1 MRNKRALNL
10 KMCMC
15 IPLVLI
21 LAGLVVSFAG
31 DSQAAEKQ
39 KQPEG
44 KAIPAATV
52 SGIRLSFKRDPRLV
66 DPTRGLGPWVSG
78 PGYGGATGQDTVEV
92 RAEGVDAAG
101 KPAKISPQWVP
112 SDPGMVTVSPREGD
126 DVKITVHKAG
136 ESKLKITYQ
145 GLSKELE
152 VRAEYVNKFMLL
164 EIEEAKAVKPA
175 APAATAA
182 PPTPKTKNDVSYAAG
197 MNLAK
202 ALEEQ
207 SVQVDVDL
215 LMQGVKDTLSG
226 GKTLM
231 TSEEALAVLE
241 GLEIDQRDVEA
252 GLNRKA
258 VAEKNKREGEAFLAA
273 NKAKEGVVTLPSGLQ
288 YKIIK
293 AGHGKTPTA
302 SDVVSVR
309 YRGTFINGKEFDNT
323 FERQAPV
330 SFPAKA
336 PIKGWTEA
344 LQLMPEGSRWQLFV
358 PSDLAYGERGAGGGH
373 GGRRAGGLRPQTVG
387 PNATLIFEVELLAV
401 EEPGAKTA
409 TSRSTDEKSAL
420 TPEIIEMLKK
430 SFQGDTQTEKK
441 PEKNP

>member
-1 MRNKRALNL
+1 MNTIGKRTNL
-10 KMCMC
+10 
-15 IPLVLI
+15 LAAAAFLSVL
-21 LAGLVVSFAG
+21 
-31 DSQAAEKQ
+31 
-39 KQPEG
+39 
-44 KAIPAATV
+44 
-52 SGIRLSFKRDPRLV
+52 LSSSARAQGTAPSTPNITDIQFTYKRDPRMV

-78 PGYGGATGQDTVEV
+78 PNYGGATAQDTVEV

-145 GLSKELE
+145 GVSKELE
-152 VRAEYVNKFMLL
+152 IRAEYVNKFMVLGIA
-164 EIEEAKAVKPA
+164 EVKAVKPA
-175 APAATAA
+175 APVATA
-182 PPTPKTKNDVSYAAG
+182 PPPPPPKTKNDVSYAVG

-207 SVQVDVDL
+207 SVPVDIDV

-226 GKTLM
+226 GKTRM
-231 TSEEALAVLE
+231 TSAEALAVLK
-241 GLEIDQRDVEA
+241 GLDIDQRDVEA

-258 VAEKNKREGEAFLAA
+258 AAEKNKREGEAFLAA

-293 AGHGKTPTA
+293 AGHGKTPAA

-309 YRGTFINGKEFDNT
+309 YRGTFIDGKEFDNT
-323 FERQAPV
+323 FERKAPV
-330 SFPAKA
+330 SFPVTA
-336 PIKGWTEA
+336 PLKGWTEA
-344 LQLMPEGSRWQLFV
+344 LQLMPEGSRWQLFM

-373 GGRRAGGLRPQTVG
+373 GGRRAGGPRPQIVG

-401 EEPGAKTA
+401 NAPNAPAPVSKSTAAAKG
-409 TSRSTDEKSAL
+409 L
-420 TPEIIEMLKK
+420 TPEALATLKK
-430 SFQGDTQTEKK
+430 ALKAAETAQSKS
-441 PEKNP
+441 N

>member
-1 MRNKRALNL
+1 MSLKTQNNRALHRSRKVRCKSFIWL
-10 KMCMC
+10 
-15 IPLVLI
+15 PSVVTLF
-21 LAGLVVSFAG
+21 LALGLG
-31 DSQAAEKQ
+31 AECLAQMPAPSAVKQ
-39 KQPEG
+39 IQ
-44 KAIPAATV
+44 
-52 SGIRLSFKRDPRLV
+52 LSFKRDPRLV

-78 PGYGGATGQDTVEV
+78 SGYGGATGQDTVEV

-112 SDPGMVTVSPREGD
+112 SDPGMVTVSPRESD

-145 GLSKELE
+145 GWSKELE
-152 VRAEYVNKFMLL
+152 IRAEYVNKFMVLGIG
-164 EIEEAKAVKPA
+164 EVKAVKPA
-175 APAATAA
+175 APVATA
-182 PPTPKTKNDVSYAAG
+182 PPPPKTKNDVSYAVG

-215 LMQGVKDTLSG
+215 LMQGVKDTLFG

-231 TSEEALAVLE
+231 TSEEALAVLQ
-241 GLEIDQRDVEA
+241 GVEIDQRDVEA
-252 GLNRKA
+252 GSNRKA

-273 NKAKEGVVTLPSGLQ
+273 NKAKEGVVSLPSGLQ

-309 YRGTFINGKEFDNT
+309 YRGTFTDGKEFDNT
-323 FERQAPV
+323 FERQTPV
-330 SFPAKA
+330 SFPVKA

-344 LQLMPEGSRWQLFV
+344 LQLMPEGSRWQLFM

-373 GGRRAGGLRPQTVG
+373 GGKRAGGPRPQIVG
-387 PNATLIFEVELLAV
+387 PNATLVFEVELLSV
-401 EEPGAKTA
+401 KEPGSQPPASNAAEKT
-409 TSRSTDEKSAL
+409 AL
-420 TPEIIEMLKK
+420 TPEQIDLLKK
-430 SFQGDTQTEKK
+430 VIQQG
-441 PEKNP
+441 EKNP